1 MGKPSLGSPCQNLTR
16 VGFSLF
22 FFSRLVGAVFRFC
35 FLSGTALTD
44 LKTKAV
50 AGSTHFSITGQ
61 KRWMSGGGHSDMV
74 LFARLSD
81 APGASG
87 IGAIYVPQNTPG
99 IQFGS
104 PETLMGFRGIPSADI
119 SFDNVQ
125 VPKENLLVPPGSF
138 GKLMSVFN
146 LERCGN
152 ATMSFSQAQASL
164 DVRHPLPPL

>member
-1 MGKPSLGSPCQNLTR
+1 
-16 VGFSLF
+16 
-22 FFSRLVGAVFRFC
+22 
-35 FLSGTALTD
+35 
-44 LKTKAV
+44 
-50 AGSTHFSITGQ
+50 
-61 KRWMSGGGHSDMV
+61 MV

-119 SFDNVQ
+119 AFDNVQ

-164 DVRHPLPPL
+164 DVHLPFLSSPSSSFLSRHPSSHPGLLCNRMWSSTLRKDSSLGRS